1 MTTLY
6 KKSKN
11 GQRIQQWSI
20 ETKENKY
27 RTIEGLLAG
36 VLTTGEWTTCSGKN
50 IGKKNETSPE
60 EQAQLESQ
68 SKINKKLDSGYSPN
82 IDDCERA
89 FEPTLA
95 HVFEDHLDK
104 ITSPVFESPKL
115 DGVRCIYRD
124 GKLYSRK
131 NKEFVNCNHIIEE
144 IQRMG
149 IGDYELDG
157 EIYKHGMD
165 FNSITSLVK
174 KSKNLV
180 DASALEFHI
189 FDFVSNLVFSDRND
203 SLGLLIRN
211 SNILKKVP
219 HKELL
224 DFKNNIKKIHDDY
237 CIQGYEGVMLRWGNE
252 PYIQGRTD
260 KMLKV
265 KIFQDAECK
274 VLDITPGKGKNANTI
289 GRWIVLQE
297 NGKVCKVS
305 STGKEEFNKEIFD
318 NKQNYIGNAITVKFQ
333 GYTPDGI
340 MRFPTFKGVRDYE

>member
-1 MTTLY
+1 MITLY

-20 ETKENKY
+20 EIKGNKY
-27 RTIEGLLAG
+27 RTIEGLLNG
-36 VLTTGEWTTCSGKN
+36 VLTTGEWTTCTGKN
-50 IGKKNETSPE
+50 IGKKSETSPE
-60 EQAQLESQ
+60 GQAQLESQ
-68 SKINKKLDSGYSPN
+68 SKINKKLDSGYSLN
-82 IDDCERA
+82 IDDCERS

-95 HVFEDHLDK
+95 YVYEDHLDK
-104 ITSPVFESPKL
+104 ITGPVFESPKM
-115 DGVRCIYRD
+115 DGIRCVYRN

-144 IQRMG
+144 IQQIG
-149 IGDYELDG
+149 IGHYELDG

-165 FNSITSLVK
+165 FNSITGLVK

-189 FDFVSNLVFSDRND
+189 FDFISNLVFSDRND

-211 SNILKKVP
+211 SNILKKVT

-237 CIQGYEGVMLRWGNE
+237 CLQGYEGVMLRWGNE

-260 KMLKV
+260 KLLKV

-305 STGKEEFNKEIFD
+305 PTGTKEFNQEIFD
-318 NKQNYIGNAITVKFQ
+318 NKQNYIGKAITVKFQ